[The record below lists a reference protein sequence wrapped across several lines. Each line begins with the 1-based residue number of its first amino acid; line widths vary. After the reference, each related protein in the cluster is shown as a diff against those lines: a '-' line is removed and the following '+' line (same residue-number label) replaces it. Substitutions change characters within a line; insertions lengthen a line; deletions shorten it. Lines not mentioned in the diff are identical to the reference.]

1 MFYLFGAICSNVIRT
16 FVMKYSESH
25 SGNRYG
31 VTFINYLVGTII
43 GYMFMSDKTLIVH
56 SGDGIFT
63 LGFAVINSFF
73 FVVCLLLMQHNIKI
87 NGAPIT
93 ATVNRMGIII
103 PITVSAIMFSEVP
116 SVLQNF
122 GIVMSLVAI
131 VYMNSDS
138 SNSGKKAA
146 GLALF
151 LLFFCG
157 GCEEMMSKLFNVY
170 GNADYQERFVF
181 YTYFFSAII
190 SLGLCIKSKDKIS
203 KRDVIAGILVGIP
216 NQMAAL
222 CIVKA
227 AGELPAY
234 LVYPC
239 YSAGVIFAV
248 NVVNFL
254 VFRETLSKKEYIA
267 TGIIAA
273 ALILI
278 NL

>member
-1 MFYLFGAICSNVIRT
+1 MFYLLGAICSNVVRT

-31 VTFINYLVGTII
+31 VTFINYVVGTIL
-43 GYMFMSDKTLIVH
+43 GYLFMADKTLIVQNH
-56 SGDGIFT
+56 DGIFT
-63 LGFAVINSFF
+63 LGFAGINSFF
-73 FVVCLLLMQHNIKI
+73 FVVCLLLMQHNIKV

-93 ATVNRMGIII
+93 STVNRMGIII
-103 PITVSAIMFSEVP
+103 PISVSAILFAEMP
-116 SVLQNF
+116 SLLQII
-122 GIVMSLVAI
+122 GIAMALGAI
-131 VYMNSDS
+131 IYMNSDPADR
-138 SNSGKKAA
+138 GKKSVKA
-146 GLALF
+146 ALF

-170 GNADYQERFVF
+170 GNSGYQERFVF
-181 YTYFFSAII
+181 YTFLFSAII
-190 SLGLCIKSKDKIS
+190 SMCLCIKSKEKI
-203 KRDVIAGILVGIP
+203 KKNDILAGILVGIP
-216 NQMAAL
+216 NQLAAL

-227 AGELPAY
+227 VGVLPAY

-239 YSAGVIFAV
+239 YSAGVIFSV
-248 NVVNFL
+248 NIVNFTL
-254 VFRETLSKKEYIA
+254 FKEILSKREYVA